1 MHALWNLLFRRQ
13 PPRQFARLD
22 AHGVCLAFKQCE
34 QPPAAAGWVEISEIR
49 LHWINRPLPASA
61 RVQPHTRCNRVGRA
75 VAA

>member
-1 MHALWNLLFRRQ
+1 MHALLTLLFRRQ

-22 AHGVCLAFKQCE
+22 AHGVCLAFKQCQQ
-34 QPPAAAGWVEISEIR
+34 QPAGAGWVEISEIR

-61 RVQPHTRCNRVGRA
+61 RVQPLARGNRLGRA